1 MRSRLARSL
10 LALLASAAVP
20 AHSENLEAILQK
32 PGCREAAG
40 IPPQALPVMVLPE
53 QPELL
58 QRLACLEQALQA
70 SRQRLERQQAEL
82 AAEIERQQLLA
93 RDLAALRQQIAP
105 TTATTSALPTPTP
118 VPAPTPETTAVR
130 YTPGRG
136 FSITA
141 GETSLQVSAEARL
154 LGFSNSRYMF
164 NPGQP
169 LVVSPKDP
177 DVSYDLSAQQSTVT
191 AVFRGP
197 RWGPWT
203 PGAFALFTLQDNILA
218 EGYSFTPV
226 AFYGEA
232 SDGLW
237 RIAAGQN
244 FDIFAP
250 RDPDTLPSGKLATSG
265 NPGAYR
271 PQLRVER
278 RIPLHAGAEALVQV
292 GMSSPIT
299 TALPKNVDLARL
311 DAVELV
317 EDNGWPNVE
326 GRLNLGFGLPQERA
340 GGRER
345 RPVELGVSGVI
356 GQLRVLDNVRATD
369 LLTLVADRS
378 VVDVWGAAFDGQVSL
393 GRSFGLSGEAYHGQG
408 LGQYMAGILQTYNR
422 RTNAA
427 IPTTGGWGQL
437 HAYLG
442 ENVRLAAGFGVDQAI
457 KPGRFGL
464 LLNETAFANVIWD
477 VSQSLQLG
485 LEGNYKLTTY
495 DSFGDK
501 EGWVVISQ
509 VLFRL

>member
-1 MRSRLARSL
+1 MRSGLALSL
-10 LALLASAAVP
+10 LVTLISGAIPARAAD
-20 AHSENLEAILQK
+20 LEATPSVQ
-32 PGCREAAG
+32 
-40 IPPQALPVMVLPE
+40 
-53 QPELL
+53 QPADQDQLE
-58 QRLACLEQALQA
+58 RLVRLEQALQE
-70 SRQRLERQQAEL
+70 SRQRLERQQADL
-82 AAEIERQQLLA
+82 AAEIERQQQLA
-93 RDLAALRQQIAP
+93 RELAALRHQIAP
-105 TTATTSALPTPTP
+105 SSTPTTTATTTP
-118 VPAPTPETTAVR
+118 PETTTPAATPTAAVR
-130 YTPGRG
+130 YSPGRG
-136 FSITA
+136 FTITA
-141 GETSLQVSAEARL
+141 GEASLQVSAEARL

-169 LVVSPKDP
+169 LVVSPKKP
-177 DVSYDLSAQQSTVT
+177 DISYDFSAQQSTVT

-197 RWGPWT
+197 RWGSWT

-250 RDPDTLPSGKLATSG
+250 RDPDNLPNGKLATSG

-278 RIPLHAGAEALVQV
+278 RIPVGADTEALVQV
-292 GMSSPIT
+292 GVSSPIT
-299 TALPKNVDLARL
+299 TALPQNVDLARL
-311 DAVELV
+311 DAVEIV

-326 GRLNLGFGLPQERA
+326 GRLNLGFGQPQERA
-340 GGRER
+340 GGRVR

-356 GQLRVLDNVRATD
+356 GQLRVLDNLKATD

-378 VVDVWGAAFDGQVSL
+378 VVEVWGGAFDGQISL
-393 GRSFGLSGEAYHGQG
+393 GRSIGLTGEAYHGQG
-408 LGQYMAGILQTYNR
+408 LGQYMAGILQSYNR
-422 RTNAA
+422 STNAPV
-427 IPTTGGWGQL
+427 PTTGGWGQL

-442 ENVRLAAGFGVDQAI
+442 EKVRLAVGFGVDQAI

-464 LLNETAFANVIWD
+464 KLNETAFANVIWD
-477 VSQSLQLG
+477 VSDSLQLG
-485 LEGNYKLTTY
+485 LEGNYRLTTY

>member
-1 MRSRLARSL
+1 M
-10 LALLASAAVP
+10 
-20 AHSENLEAILQK
+20 
-32 PGCREAAG
+32 
-40 IPPQALPVMVLPE
+40 
-53 QPELL
+53 
-58 QRLACLEQALQA
+58 
-70 SRQRLERQQAEL
+70 
-82 AAEIERQQLLA
+82 
-93 RDLAALRQQIAP
+93 
-105 TTATTSALPTPTP
+105 
-118 VPAPTPETTAVR
+118 
-130 YTPGRG
+130 
-136 FSITA
+136 
-141 GETSLQVSAEARL
+141 SAEARL

-169 LVVSPKDP
+169 LVVSPNDP

-265 NPGAYR
+265 NPGTYR

-311 DAVELV
+311 AALELV

-326 GRLNLGFGLPQERA
+326 
-340 GGRER
+340 
-345 RPVELGVSGVI
+345 

-378 VVDVWGAAFDGQVSL
+378 AVDVWGAAFDGQVSL
-393 GRSFGLSGEAYHGQG
+393 GRSLGLSGEAYHGQG
-408 LGQYMAGILQTYNR
+408 LGSASCLSG
-422 RTNAA
+422 
-427 IPTTGGWGQL
+427 
-437 HAYLG
+437 
-442 ENVRLAAGFGVDQAI
+442 
-457 KPGRFGL
+457 
-464 LLNETAFANVIWD
+464 
-477 VSQSLQLG
+477 
-485 LEGNYKLTTY
+485 
-495 DSFGDK
+495 
-501 EGWVVISQ
+501 
-509 VLFRL
+509 